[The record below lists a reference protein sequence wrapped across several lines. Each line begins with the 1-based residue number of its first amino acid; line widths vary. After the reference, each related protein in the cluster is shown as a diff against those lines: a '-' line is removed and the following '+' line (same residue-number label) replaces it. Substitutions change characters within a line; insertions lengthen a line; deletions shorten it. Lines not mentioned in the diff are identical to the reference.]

1 MSATDTSAQDAGGAP
16 AAAASDRLELE
27 LDVSGMTCGS
37 CALRVQR
44 ALSDE
49 PGVTEARV
57 NYATRRATVA
67 LASGALDTER
77 LIAAVERAGYRAHRV
92 GTRAAAQALSFEAHD
107 EDEAR
112 EQAGLARR
120 IAVAVP
126 LAVAI
131 AVLTFTSPHDST
143 TRWITAALAVP
154 VQFWCG
160 LPFLQSAWAR
170 ARGRAMNMDTL
181 IALGTLTSFV
191 YSTVMLITQTHSYQH
206 GVPVGQFEMSLDYDM
221 GSTIIAALLIARWCE
236 ARARS
241 RAGRAIRELARL
253 GATQARLV
261 DPEDPGAAERLVA
274 VELVR
279 RGDIF
284 LVRPGDKVPVDGIV
298 IDGASA
304 VDESLL
310 TGESLPVEKS
320 SGSLLTGATLN
331 IDGVLTARA
340 TAVGADT
347 ALSQLVGLVERAQ
360 ASQPHLQRLAD
371 RIATVFAP
379 FVVAVAAVTAL
390 VWVLTGQ
397 GEHGMFASM
406 HLDRGIDATIAVL
419 IVACPCALGLAI
431 PVAIL
436 AGTGRGANLGL
447 LIHGGEIL
455 ERSQDLDTIVL
466 DKTGTVT
473 TGKLSVAEVWASPG
487 EDPDAVLALAAAVE
501 RGSEHPVAIAVVAA
515 ARERDLELPAV
526 DAFRSIPGRGAQA
539 RTDGE
544 GVWVGRPTSL
554 AGSAETAALLE
565 RWEERGRSAIV
576 LERDATIVGAI
587 ALADTIKPEAKD
599 AVAGLR
605 RMGLDVQLLTGD
617 NERVAR
623 AVAAAVGIESV
634 LAGVGPGARLEQ
646 IERLQRDGR
655 RVGMVGDGVN
665 DAAALAQA
673 DLGIAMGTGARVAIE
688 AADISV
694 LSGDLRGVPR
704 ALRLARETYTIVLQ
718 NLGWAFGYN
727 LVALPL
733 AVTGLLSP
741 ALAAVA
747 MGVSSIT
754 VVANSLRLRRFGR
767 QGRPTPVHGPLAR
780 RASVVVAMVVPVL
793 LLGGLVLGAPNTFAV
808 PSSAT
813 HIFTARSGATLEVEV
828 TPLTAGEVGVHLYLY
843 DATNAQT
850 FAGRIPLIATSSR
863 GQRAVGTVYTIAPN
877 HDFGAIR
884 LSAGVW
890 DLHVAVTDSA
900 GQRLGGSFAVPIN
913 GTEASISA
921 TRTLKPGV
929 RPPAPASASARSPA
943 TPQRSAAGQVV
954 GAKVAPDQLSVA
966 DELGPDIVAA
976 WITHVRGHLSVQLH
990 TLSGL
995 EEAAAIPISLP
1006 HASIA
1011 GHCGLGCDD
1020 VILADSASALIVH
1033 AVIDGTAYTARL
1045 PVAFDAAGDRR
1056 AVALLQR
1063 VDGAQVKLRSALA
1076 NESLASSP
1084 AAVEGTDFK
1093 IQAPNRFAYQVAL
1106 NGKLTDATV
1115 IIGTREWDRTPG
1127 QAWQAGSFGTQ
1138 PFSAASYF
1146 DWWAAY
1152 ADSPRLLD
1160 LDRVGNTE
1168 IADIATVT
1176 ELPGLGPV
1184 WLRLHIDA
1192 THDRMLYVRMIT
1204 VEHFMTES
1212 WSDFNGAGPITPP
1225 VHPTH
1230 SSAG

>member
-1 MSATDTSAQDAGGAP
+1 MSATDISAQSAGGAS

-27 LDVSGMTCGS
+27 FDVSGMTCSS

-44 ALSDE
+44 ALSRA
-49 PGVTEARV
+49 PGVTDALV
-57 NYATRRATVA
+57 NYATGRATVA
-67 LASGALDTER
+67 LAPGTLDTER
-77 LIAAVERAGYRAHRV
+77 LIAAVERAGYRAYPV
-92 GTRAAAQALSFEAHD
+92 GTSAASQALAFESHD
-107 EDEAR
+107 KDEAR

-143 TRWITAALAVP
+143 ARWITAALAVP

-160 LPFLQSAWAR
+160 LPFLRSAWTR

-206 GVPVGQFEMSLDYDM
+206 GVPVAQFEMSLDYDM
-221 GSTIIAALLIARWCE
+221 GATIISALLIARWCE

-261 DPEDPGAAERLVA
+261 DPENPAAAERLVA

-279 RGDIF
+279 RGDVF

-347 ALSQLVGLVERAQ
+347 ALSQLVGLQ
-360 ASQPHLQRLAD
+360 ASQPHIQRLAD
-371 RIATVFAP
+371 RIASVFVP
-379 FVVAVAAVTAL
+379 FVVALAAVTAL
-390 VWVLTGQ
+390 VWVLTGH
-397 GEHGMFASM
+397 GDHGMFASM
-406 HLDRGIDATIAVL
+406 HLERGIDATIAVL

-473 TGKLSVAEVWASPG
+473 TGNLSVADLWAAPG
-487 EDPDAVLALAAAVE
+487 EDPDGVLALAAAVE

-539 RTDGE
+539 RVDGE
-544 GVWVGRPTSL
+544 AVWVGRPTSL
-554 AGSAETAALLE
+554 AGSAQAAALLE
-565 RWEERGRSAIV
+565 LWEELGRTAIV
-576 LERDATIVGAI
+576 LERDARIVGAI

-605 RMGLDVQLLTGD
+605 RMGLDVALLTGD

-623 AVAAAVGIESV
+623 AVAAAVGIESA
-634 LAGVGPGARLEQ
+634 LAGVGPAGKLEQ

-747 MGVSSIT
+747 MGLSSIT

-780 RASVVVAMVVPVL
+780 RASVAVAVVVPVL

-813 HIFTARSGATLEVEV
+813 HTFSATSGATLQVEV
-828 TPLTAGEVGVHLYLY
+828 TPLTAGDVGVHLYLY
-843 DATNAQT
+843 DATNAQS
-850 FAGRIPLIATSSR
+850 FAGRIPLTATSSTGR
-863 GQRAVGTVYTIAPN
+863 RALGTVYTIAPN
-877 HDFGAIR
+877 HDFGVIR
-884 LSAGVW
+884 LSTGVW
-890 DLHVAVTDSA
+890 DLHIAVTDST

-913 GTEASISA
+913 GTVASVAA
-921 TRTLKPGV
+921 TPALKPGV
-929 RPPAPASASARSPA
+929 RPPAPAGVQSRTTSRPRA
-943 TPQRSAAGQVV
+943 TGPVV
-954 GAKVAPDQLSVA
+954 TAKIAPDQLSVA
-966 DELGPDIVAA
+966 AELGPDIVAA
-976 WITHVRGHLSVQLH
+976 WITHVSGHLSVQLH

-995 EEAAAIPISLP
+995 EEAAAIPVSLP
-1006 HASIA
+1006 HATIA
-1011 GHCGLGCDD
+1011 GHCGLGCEN
-1020 VILADSASALIVH
+1020 VVLAGSASALNVH
-1033 AVIDGTAYTARL
+1033 AIIDGTAYTARL
-1045 PVAFDAAGDRR
+1045 PVAFDAAGNRR

-1063 VDGAQVKLRSALA
+1063 VDAAQVKLRSALA
-1076 NESLASSP
+1076 DETLASSP
-1084 AAVEGTDFK
+1084 VTVEATDYK

-1106 NGKLTDATV
+1106 NGKRTDATI

-1138 PFSAASYF
+1138 PFSSASYF
-1146 DWWAAY
+1146 DWWADY
-1152 ADSPRLLD
+1152 ADAPRLLD
-1160 LDRVGNTE
+1160 LERVGKTE

-1176 ELPGLGPV
+1176 ELAGLGPV
-1184 WLRLHIDA
+1184 WLRLHVDA

-1212 WSDFNGAGPITPP
+1212 WGDFNGAGSITPP
-1225 VHPTH
+1225 VQ
-1230 SSAG
+1230 SAHRSTG